1 MAITFWGR
9 RGDKA
14 TLDAV
19 AFLKLNGY
27 RADRM
32 LDVDGTPP
40 KGEDAS
46 ALAKSQV
53 VPDAAGRW
61 PAPLFLT
68 PRGAL
73 AGFKERAWRDFLD
86 IGKGRS

>member
-9 RGDKA
+9 KGDKP

-19 AFLKLNGY
+19 AFLKLHGY
-27 RADRM
+27 RAERM
-32 LDVDGTPP
+32 LDVDATPP
-40 KGEDAS
+40 AGDDAT
-46 ALAKSQV
+46 ALGKSGIA
-53 VPDAAGRW
+53 PDGAGRW

-73 AGFKERAWRDFLD
+73 AGFKERAWREFLD